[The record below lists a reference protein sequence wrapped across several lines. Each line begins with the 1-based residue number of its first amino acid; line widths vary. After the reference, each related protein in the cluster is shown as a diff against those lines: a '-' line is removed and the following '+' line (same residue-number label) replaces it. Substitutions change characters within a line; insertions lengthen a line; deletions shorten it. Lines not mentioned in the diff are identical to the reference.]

1 MLIAPDLARYKCKV
15 WLDEQTRNACTRKH
29 ILKSLL
35 ACIATVSLWF
45 RSKERQRND
54 EERDFFLIWPR
65 EKWNVSLTLIPCS
78 LRRNRSETA
87 PLQNACYIL
96 CRLKV
101 SKSFCTPITITITV
115 TINIIIIIGFRIN
128 KNQSLQVAKIS
139 FSPNCPSARLNCP
152 QTLLSVSHTA
162 GFTLQNN
169 RFFFSRF
176 LLKGR
181 QAQGGRGGRNTRDG
195 GKTLKAN

>member
-1 MLIAPDLARYKCKV
+1 MGNECMHEKTYL
-15 WLDEQTRNACTRKH
+15 T
-29 ILKSLL
+29 KSLRL
-35 ACIATVSLWF
+35 RNKRFRVVS
-45 RSKERQRND
+45 EQRKT
-54 EERDFFLIWPR
+54 EERRGTGFFLIWPR
-65 EKWNVSLTLIPCS
+65 EKWNVSLTLVPCS
-78 LRRNRSETA
+78 LLRNHNVNENA
-87 PLQNACYIL
+87 PLQNSCYIL

-101 SKSFCTPITITITV
+101 SKSFCTSISITITV
-115 TINIIIIIGFRIN
+115 TINIIIIIGFRIK

-169 RFFFSRF
+169 RFIFSRF
-176 LLKGR
+176 LLQGR

>member
-1 MLIAPDLARYKCKV
+1 MHEKTYL
-15 WLDEQTRNACTRKH
+15 T
-29 ILKSLL
+29 KSLRL
-35 ACIATVSLWF
+35 RNKRFRVVS
-45 RSKERQRND
+45 EQRKT
-54 EERDFFLIWPR
+54 EERRGAGFFLIWSR
-65 EKWNVSLTLIPCS
+65 EKWNVSLTLVPCS
-78 LRRNRSETA
+78 LLRNHNVNENA
-87 PLQNACYIL
+87 PLQNSCYIL

-101 SKSFCTPITITITV
+101 SKSFCTSISITITV

-169 RFFFSRF
+169 RFVFFAFFTPGKASARRAWSA
-176 LLKGR
+176 KHVR
-181 QAQGGRGGRNTRDG
+181 RGKAR
-195 GKTLKAN
+195 KAN